1 MGFQNIGPDY
11 WKGETGRLALIA
23 GKEKFTDPQY
33 IAVFKELASWAP
45 YMGNGFQAQT
55 YPDSQNLF
63 SLGKAAIYPAG
74 SWDISTFRAQAKFP
88 MGAFPPPLPAGD
100 TQCYISDHTDIAMG
114 VNSASKNKEDAKK
127 FLEWLTTPEFADAL
141 RQRAAR
147 LLPAQQDAGE
157 DRRPARGDHGRLAQ
171 GLQVDDPQLLP
182 DPVAR
187 HAEPGERAVER
198 VGPGHQRHAD
208 ARSRRQAAAGRPR
221 QVVQARQVTALNPA
235 PSALP
240 AGGVPHAKSRLTATS
255 RSGEARGFPR
265 TTARAKMAEPPSQ
278 VVASM
283 PRGRFLALMA
293 LFLGPAVAV
302 YTLFSI
308 YPLLATMGL
317 STYTADTSG
326 ADHFIGLANFVT
338 LLSDSTWSK
347 PFWNAAKNNL
357 IFFAVHMA
365 VQNPIGIAL
374 AGLLSLPGLKLKGL
388 YRTVIFLPTMLSV
401 VIVGFS
407 WNLIL
412 SPLWGVAEGALKAV
426 GLGSWFAPWLGLPST
441 ALVTL
446 ALISVWQFVGI
457 PLMLIY
463 AALLNIPDELVD
475 AARVDGLG
483 QFRIFLHIKLPLVLP
498 TIGLVSI
505 LTFVGNFNA
514 FDLIYSVKGALAGP
528 NFASDILGTFFYRT
542 FFGNQLQLGNPTM
555 GAAVATVMFFI
566 ILVGVCLYLF
576 IVQRRM
582 RRYAF

>member
-1 MGFQNIGPDY
+1 
-11 WKGETGRLALIA
+11 
-23 GKEKFTDPQY
+23 
-33 IAVFKELASWAP
+33 
-45 YMGNGFQAQT
+45 
-55 YPDSQNLF
+55 
-63 SLGKAAIYPAG
+63 
-74 SWDISTFRAQAKFP
+74 
-88 MGAFPPPLPAGD
+88 
-100 TQCYISDHTDIAMG
+100 
-114 VNSASKNKEDAKK
+114 
-127 FLEWLTTPEFADAL
+127 
-141 RQRAAR
+141 
-147 LLPAQQDAGE
+147 
-157 DRRPARGDHGRLAQ
+157 
-171 GLQVDDPQLLP
+171 
-182 DPVAR
+182 
-187 HAEPGERAVER
+187 
-198 VGPGHQRHAD
+198 
-208 ARSRRQAAAGRPR
+208 
-221 QVVQARQVTALNPA
+221 
-235 PSALP
+235 
-240 AGGVPHAKSRLTATS
+240 
-255 RSGEARGFPR
+255 
-265 TTARAKMAEPPSQ
+265 MAEPLSQ

-283 PRGRFLALMA
+283 SRGRFVALTA
-293 LFLGPAVAV
+293 LFLGPAVAI

-308 YPLLATMGL
+308 YPLIATMTLAT
-317 STYTADTSG
+317 YTTDKTG
-326 ADHFIGLANFVT
+326 AYSFVGLANFVT
-338 LLSDSTWSK
+338 LLADSIWSK
-347 PFWNAAKNNL
+347 PFWNAAWNNL

-441 ALVTL
+441 VLVTL

-457 PLMLIY
+457 PMMLIY

-483 QFRIFLHIKLPLVLP
+483 HFRIFWHIKLPLVLP

-576 IVQRRM
+576 IVQRRI